1 MSLVFLWPIFVF
13 MILYTVR
20 DNIDPE
26 YFPTCQFQA
35 RFMPQD
41 GILPF
46 VQSFVCGVGNPCEP
60 LSESEEVPSYK
71 NAM

>member
-1 MSLVFLWPIFVF
+1 M
-13 MILYTVR
+13 
-20 DNIDPE
+20 IDPE